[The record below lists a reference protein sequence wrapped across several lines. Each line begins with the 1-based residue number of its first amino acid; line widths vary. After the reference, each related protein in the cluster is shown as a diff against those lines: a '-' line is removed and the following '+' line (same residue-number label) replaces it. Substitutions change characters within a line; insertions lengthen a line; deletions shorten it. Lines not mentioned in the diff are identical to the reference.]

1 MQDVIYHMS
10 LTNVMSLILVMS
22 EQNKREKKSKYS
34 KKEKRGILLFY
45 YCLYLNIYRCICVYS
60 ALIMGTA
67 NVSCQV
73 KTKMVKETIKLLY
86 SMC

>member
-1 MQDVIYHMS
+1 MS

-34 KKEKRGILLFY
+34 KKERSILLFC
-45 YCLYLNIYRCICVYS
+45 YCLYLNIYRSVCVYS

-86 SMC
+86 LMC